1 MSPLLASSVDL
12 EPVEQVRTLL
22 VDRIEKG
29 ELRLP
34 LLPQV
39 AHQVMTLTN
48 DPDSDVTRLASLIQ
62 QDQALAGQI
71 LSVANSPAYMPRSPI
86 VSLQQAVAWLGMKHL
101 ADMALMVSIQSG

>member
-1 MSPLLASSVDL
+1 MSPLLTSSVDL

-48 DPDSDVTRLASLIQ
+48 DPDSDATRLASLIQ
-62 QDQALAGQI
+62 QDQALAGHI
-71 LSVANSPAYMPRSPI
+71 LRSL
-86 VSLQQAVAWLGMKHL
+86 SLQKPLDTRAWRIQFKTKK
-101 ADMALMVSIQSG
+101 ALPEESGRV